1 MNDDVKKNK
10 GNYCLI
16 ISNKRDSNIKVGA
29 KGMMFFK
36 KGYYVY
42 VGSALNSLDKR
53 IERHI
58 SEEKKKHW
66 HVDYLLLDKNTK
78 IKEVIFTY
86 STKKIECEISN
97 EINKNSDGYIELFG
111 CSDCKC
117 LSVKNFHVLIHPYMC
132 VYILVLL
139 CCCLVTQLC
148 QTLCDP
154 MNCSMPDSSV
164 LHYLPLSDSCP
175 LSQ

>member
-97 EINKNSDGYIELFG
+97 EINKTSDGYIELFG

-117 LSVKNFHVLIHPYMC
+117 LSHLYYFNSYENAL
-132 VYILVLL
+132 
-139 CCCLVTQLC
+139 
-148 QTLCDP
+148 
-154 MNCSMPDSSV
+154 DSSV
-164 LHYLPLSDSCP
+164 NSYEKLGFCAQHWFEN
-175 LSQ
+175 